1 MLEKVDDFT
10 PQLAKGSTQQASPPG
25 AVPCPLLGDLRA
37 VYSLGL
43 LGPPACH
50 LPPEMQT
57 ALRGDLLQEG
67 AGRAKT
73 WYRMESTQDQGLLVT
88 DTQVRNTSSKTRSD

>member
-1 MLEKVDDFT
+1 MALLLSWPRGAHSRLA
-10 PQLAKGSTQQASPPG
+10 PQEQGP
-25 AVPCPLLGDLRA
+25 VPSWGTRETA
-37 VYSLGL
+37 YSLGL

-67 AGRAKT
+67 AGRAET
-73 WYRMESTQDQGLLVT
+73 WCRMESMQDRGLLVT
-88 DTQVRNTSSKTRSD
+88 DTQVRNASSKTRSD